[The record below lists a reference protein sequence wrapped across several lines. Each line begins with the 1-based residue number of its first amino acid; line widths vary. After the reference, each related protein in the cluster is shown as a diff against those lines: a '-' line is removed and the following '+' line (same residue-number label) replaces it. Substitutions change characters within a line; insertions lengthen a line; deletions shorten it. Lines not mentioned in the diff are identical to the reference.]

1 MIYEFDVCNMRYEKL
16 STLLDNN
23 GVGPINVQENISL
36 NEISTLTF
44 DFPMTNPKK
53 KYLVN
58 ENLIK
63 YNGEYYVIKTPT
75 ISHSADGGPVASYT
89 CNHLSETL
97 QNNIV
102 SLTSTNADEMITPR
116 NVIDLM
122 KLALAYSENDEPTL
136 G

>member
-75 ISHSADGGPVASYT
+75 ISHSEDGGPVASYT

-102 SLTSTNADEMITPR
+102 SLTSTSADEMITPR

-122 KLALAYSENDEPTL
+122 KLALAYSENNEPTL